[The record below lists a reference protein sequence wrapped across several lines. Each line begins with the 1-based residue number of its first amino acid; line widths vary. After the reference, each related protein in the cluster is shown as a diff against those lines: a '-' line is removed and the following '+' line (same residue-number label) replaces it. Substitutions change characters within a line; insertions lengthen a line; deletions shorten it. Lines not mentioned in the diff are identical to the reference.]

1 MPSAGWRHHTR
12 HGQRGPLARA
22 GTLLWAVALLAA
34 PCDAYFRG
42 DPVQTFK
49 RMQYMGKRSVWSDV
63 LVGQGP
69 LFGVDRAVELNYPS
83 SEVPSQDTL
92 KMQLSYDN
100 EKFTSE
106 WITLSDGRGHQLD
119 LITAVFVF
127 SGSEIHDVQHRLT
140 YKKLTAD
147 DAPGHRDAVT
157 IAYHWVREV
166 EEDTRSALNFLFVAG
181 CLLSALAVLAVAM
194 DSSDLSSE
202 RALCV
207 PEYFDAAA
215 KCPKVKQFV
224 LFERGDADDDTDGE
238 GRVIGVSGRGE
249 QGLGDSAG
257 LRGRAGGRAG
267 GSVDETEGSQG
278 ALKSDGKGD

>member
-1 MPSAGWRHHTR
+1 MEVLEEVLVG
-12 HGQRGPLARA
+12 
-22 GTLLWAVALLAA
+22 LLEAVAEKVVVAAPRRPRAATLLAA

-147 DAPGHRDAVT
+147 DAPGHRD
-157 IAYHWVREV
+157 HR
-166 EEDTRSALNFLFVAG
+166 RR
-181 CLLSALAVLAVAM
+181 
-194 DSSDLSSE
+194 
-202 RALCV
+202 RAR
-207 PEYFDAAA
+207 
-215 KCPKVKQFV
+215 
-224 LFERGDADDDTDGE
+224 RG
-238 GRVIGVSGRGE
+238 
-249 QGLGDSAG
+249 
-257 LRGRAGGRAG
+257 
-267 GSVDETEGSQG
+267 
-278 ALKSDGKGD
+278 